1 VVETVDGRLVDRL
14 VLTVDPAEPRF
25 RALLIGEQAYAQTVE
40 KPRDG
45 SIKSVTGVSSL
56 LGTTAFGKNGYQVTT
71 VMDMSRDGVLY
82 VFHPGMEPVFLRSQ
96 TLIRDMDSAE
106 VDRMFLRNQ
115 DSTPTQYRV
124 PRMEEVLN
132 LLRGRCYIN
141 IDKFWDWPKEI
152 GELIRRLGMQDQVLV
167 KTAADP
173 ACFKAVEEV
182 AADLPYMIITRDTD
196 PYSETL
202 LKRPLRYAGAEV
214 LFAQDTAPVAQPDY
228 IQWMHDH
235 GLIVWANAIVYN
247 HKTQLTGG
255 HSDDIAVNNQMDEGW
270 GWLLDRKFNII
281 QTDWPGMLKAYMNK
295 R

>member
-1 VVETVDGRLVDRL
+1 MDIIQAAAGKTLIAAHRGVAGGNIPCNT
-14 VLTVDPAEPRF
+14 LTAYQA
-25 RALLIGEQAYAQTVE
+25 ALLQGADMIELDVSRA
-40 KPRDG
+40 KDG
-45 SIKSVTGVSSL
+45 T
-56 LGTTAFGKNGYQVTT
+56 
-71 VMDMSRDGVLY
+71 LY
-82 VFHPGMEPVFLRSQ
+82 CFHPRMERVFLRS
-96 TLIRDMDSAE
+96 
-106 VDRMFLRNQ
+106 DRFIPEMTREEIDQLRLYNQ
-115 DSTPTQYRV
+115 DATITQFPV
-124 PRMEEVLN
+124 PHLEDALN
-132 LLRGRCYIN
+132 LLRGKCYIN

-270 GWLLDRKFNII
+270 GWLLDRQFNII